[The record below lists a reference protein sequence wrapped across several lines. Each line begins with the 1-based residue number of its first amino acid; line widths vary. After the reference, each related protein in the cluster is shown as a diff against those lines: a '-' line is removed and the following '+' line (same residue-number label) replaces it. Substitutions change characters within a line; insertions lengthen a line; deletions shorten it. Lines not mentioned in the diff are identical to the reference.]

1 MQPVK
6 HLAVA
11 VVLIAACGGSVTTP
25 VPVPPAPPLFV
36 PTAFAVKVSGAG
48 RPVIFIPGLA
58 SPGSV
63 WDGTVA
69 HLAGTKQVHVLTLA
83 GFAGQP
89 PIKPPFLLT
98 VHDQLV
104 QYIHANHLD
113 HPIIVGH
120 SLGGMMALWLAE
132 TNSADLGGVV
142 DVDALP
148 FFPAAADSNVN
159 EAQGA
164 AFGQQMHDKLV
175 NTPPAQF
182 AATVK
187 QFFAT
192 MITKPEDL
200 DRIVTEAAKSD
211 IETYATAMAELLGKD
226 LRPDLAKITT
236 KVTVIAAGN
245 ASEPRPTLEQEW
257 HTQIDPIKGS
267 ELHFVDDA
275 KHFVMLDQPS
285 AFFVQLD
292 QALAR

>member
-1 MQPVK
+1 MQRVK
-6 HLAVA
+6 HLALA
-11 VVLIAACGGSVTTP
+11 VLVAACGGSAPALVSL
-25 VPVPPAPPLFV
+25 PPPPPFV

-48 RPVIFIPGLA
+48 HPVIFIPGLG

-98 VHDQLV
+98 VHDQIV

-132 TNSADLGGVV
+132 TNSTDLGGVV
-142 DVDALP
+142 DVEGLP
-148 FFPAAADSNVN
+148 FLPAVADSKVT

-175 NTPPAQF
+175 KTPPAQF
-182 AATVK
+182 AATMK
-187 QFFAT
+187 MFLAT

-200 DRIVTEAAKSD
+200 DRITAESAKSD
-211 IETYATAMAELLGKD
+211 IETYATAIAELASKD
-226 LRPDLAKITT
+226 LRSDLAKITT

-245 ASEPRPTLEQEW
+245 AGDTPRPTLEQAW

>member
-11 VVLIAACGGSVTTP
+11 VLIAACGGSAPTP
-25 VPVPPAPPLFV
+25 VPVPPAPPSFV

-63 WDGTVA
+63 WDATVA
-69 HLAGTKQVHVLTLA
+69 HLAGGKRVHVLTLA

-120 SLGGMMALWLAE
+120 SLGGVIALWLAE

-142 DVDALP
+142 DVDGLP
-148 FFPAAADSNVN
+148 FFPAVADSKVT

-164 AFGQQMHDKLV
+164 AFGQQMHDRLAA
-175 NTPPAQF
+175 TPPAQF

-187 QFFAT
+187 QFFAG

-200 DRIVTEAAKSD
+200 DRFVAEAAKSD
-211 IETYATAMAELLGKD
+211 IETYATAMAELLSKD

-245 ASEPRPTLEQEW
+245 GTEPRPTLEQAW

>member
-1 MQPVK
+1 MQPVR

-11 VVLIAACGGSVTTP
+11 VLIAACGGSPPTP
-25 VPVPPAPPLFV
+25 VPVPPAPPPFV

-98 VHDQLV
+98 VHDQIV
-104 QYIHANHLD
+104 QYIHANHLV

-120 SLGGMMALWLAE
+120 SLGGVMALWLAE
-132 TNSADLGGVV
+132 TNSADLGGIVDVEGLPFLPAVV
-142 DVDALP
+142 DSTVT
-148 FFPAAADSNVN
+148 

-175 NTPPAQF
+175 ATPPAQF
-182 AATVK
+182 ASTVK
-187 QFFAT
+187 QFLAT

-200 DRIVTEAAKSD
+200 DRIAAESAKSD
-211 IETYATAMAELLGKD
+211 LETYATAMAELMSKD

-245 ASEPRPTLEQEW
+245 GDAPRPALEQAW